1 MIRRLLRRLIHLM
14 FPALSFAIGAAVM
27 LLFLSPAHADPII
40 SVTPT
45 GIELSWQGWLMTGVV
60 VAGSALKILDV
71 VLAALKIVAPW
82 TKTTIDDRAR
92 DKLQVV
98 DDAVHAKLDALL
110 GVVGK
115 LVPATVAVAWPSVAG
130 TVKAGAIRIQP
141 DGTIAGVPPRD
152 SQAGGAQ

>member
-1 MIRRLLRRLIHLM
+1 M

-45 GIELSWQGWLMTGVV
+45 GIELSWQGWLMTGIV

-71 VLAALKIVAPW
+71 VLAALKIVAPR
-82 TKTTIDDRAR
+82 TKTTLDDRMR
-92 DKLQVV
+92 DGVQVV
-98 DDAVHAKLDALL
+98 DTFAHDKLDAILK
-110 GVVGK
+110 VVGG
-115 LVPATVAVAWPSVAG
+115 LVPA
-130 TVKAGAIRIQP
+130 
-141 DGTIAGVPPRD
+141 AGVPVTTIGLAPIGGGGVAGSTTTISIAAQPRD